1 MPLRET
7 LADKWEIAPVLC
19 HYSAYCGNIKRGN
32 VKRGRI
38 MDSLQ
43 IVVSALERIISKT
56 IDVGGFPVAFMLAGA
71 IFVVV
76 ILFTLKMF
84 I

>member
-1 MPLRET
+1 
-7 LADKWEIAPVLC
+7 
-19 HYSAYCGNIKRGN
+19 
-32 VKRGRI
+32 